1 MTTYLDYYKTVL
13 KKVSFDKYLFYK
25 EYHKAIR
32 DLNALE
38 IRNLNNWI
46 RLSGFDNILAEQMN
60 SHLIQN

>member
-1 MTTYLDYYKTVL
+1 MTTYLDYYKTIL
-13 KKVSFDKYLFYK
+13 NKVSFDRCLFYK

-38 IRNLNNWI
+38 IRDLNKWI

-60 SHLIQN
+60 SHSI